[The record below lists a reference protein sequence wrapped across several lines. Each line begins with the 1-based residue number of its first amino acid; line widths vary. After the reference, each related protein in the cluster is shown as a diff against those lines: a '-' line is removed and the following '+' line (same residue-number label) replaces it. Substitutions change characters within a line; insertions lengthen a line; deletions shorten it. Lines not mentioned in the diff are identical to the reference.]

1 MLMRMKFN
9 APVAAGVLLALAGT
23 AHADTRTNT
32 FEVTAT
38 VARNCLITAGSLN
51 LGIFDGTNNLDTA
64 TSTVS
69 VRCTAGTPFTV
80 GLSTGLN
87 STDFAARKLKKTDSA
102 DTLTYNLYRDG
113 ARTEVWN
120 ETTQVVGG
128 LGAGMSLGNAVP
140 LTVYGKLV
148 AAGNEDAPQG
158 SYSDTITA
166 TVTY

>member
-1 MLMRMKFN
+1 MRMKFN

-23 AHADTRTNT
+23 VHADTRTNT

-38 VARNCLITAGSLN
+38 VARNCLITAGTLN
-51 LGIFDGTNNLDTA
+51 LGTFDGTNDLDTA
-64 TSTVS
+64 SSTVS
-69 VRCTAGTPFTV
+69 VRCTAGTPFSV
-80 GLSTGLN
+80 GLSTGLH
-87 STDFAARKLKKTDSA
+87 SADFAARKLKKTDGT
-102 DTLTYNLYRDG
+102 DTLTYNLYTNES
-113 ARTEVWN
+113 RTTVWN
-120 ETTQVVGG
+120 ETDQVGGG
-128 LGAGMSLGNAVP
+128 LGLGMSLGNAVP